1 MRLGESAEGEA
12 MAKDRIYRRTEA
24 GHKALME
31 STVGI
36 AGGEYRRI
44 LDLLADDMHFD
55 ALRAAMP
62 QYADGVISRWLRE
75 LEGRGLLESSAGQ
88 AAQDLDFT
96 GTFNLLRDAAKS

>member
-1 MRLGESAEGEA
+1 MS
-12 MAKDRIYRRTEA
+12 KDRIYRRTAA

-31 STVGI
+31 STIGI

-62 QYADGVISRWLRE
+62 HYADGVIARWLRE
-75 LEGRGLLESSAGQ
+75 LEGRGLLESSAGKLD
-88 AAQDLDFT
+88 QDLDFT
-96 GTFNLLRDAAKS
+96 GSFSFRVPGAAKS

>member
-1 MRLGESAEGEA
+1 

-31 STVGI
+31 STVGM

-62 QYADGVISRWLRE
+62 QYADGVIGRWLRE
-75 LEGRGLLESSAGQ
+75 LEGRGLVEGYESLAG
-88 AAQDLDFT
+88 QDLDFT
-96 GTFNLLRDAAKS
+96 GSFNFLRDAAKS

>member
-1 MRLGESAEGEA
+1 MH
-12 MAKDRIYRRTEA
+12 MARDRVYRRTAA
-24 GHKALME
+24 GHTALME

-62 QYADGVISRWLRE
+62 QYADAVITRWLRE
-75 LEGRGLLESSAGQ
+75 LESRGLVESTGDGG
-88 AAQDLDFT
+88 QDLDFT
-96 GTFNLLRDAAKS
+96 GSFNFRQDAAKS

>member
-1 MRLGESAEGEA
+1 

-44 LDLLADDMHFD
+44 LDLLADEMHFD

-62 QYADGVISRWLRE
+62 QYADGVIARWLRE
-75 LEGRGLLESSAGQ
+75 LESRGLLESSQ
-88 AAQDLDFT
+88 DAASQNLDFT
-96 GTFNLLRDAAKS
+96 GSFSFLRDAAKS

>member
-1 MRLGESAEGEA
+1 
-12 MAKDRIYRRTEA
+12 MAKDRVYRRTAE

-31 STVGI
+31 STIGI

-62 QYADGVISRWLRE
+62 HYADAVIARWLRE
-75 LEGRGLLESSAGQ
+75 LEGRGLLESSAGELG
-88 AAQDLDFT
+88 QDLDFT
-96 GTFNLLRDAAKS
+96 GSFNFRVPGAAKS